1 MERASIPSRRSR
13 DGNGTR
19 SILFS
24 LGKACRD
31 EVETAFPK
39 GTGKHRD
46 VVEMYL
52 FPKHRDAVEMYRVP
66 ALFLHGS

>member
-1 MERASIPSRRSR
+1 MERASIETKSRW
-13 DGNGTR
+13 TR

-46 VVEMYL
+46 AVEMYL